1 MTSDKYGSVLVA
13 DILASDRQRKDLGD
27 LSDMAGSFGDYGQ
40 MQAVMI
46 TSWKMENGLHKLV
59 YGGRRLGA
67 AMARGDKYI
76 EVKFTDER
84 DPIKLD
90 EMEFVENE
98 QRQDISWLDR
108 MDAVVHIHEERVA
121 RHGSKNWLKKQTAK
135 RLGVSPGLVSDYLG
149 ITELVRKGRT
159 KLRKCPDL
167 GAARTMMSKI
177 LKQEAYAHDEEMGEL
192 LSPLIGGYEITPKS
206 EIPIITA
213 DFCEWVQTYTGPKF
227 NFFHCDFPYGIR
239 TNERG
244 MGSAIAV
251 HDGGYDDSPET
262 YWTLLKA
269 LCDNLDRICEDSAH
283 IMFWFSMHY
292 YAETLA
298 FFKEHSDFQINPF
311 PLIWVKP
318 GSGLPGDYMREP
330 RHIYETCLFG
340 SRGGRVLV
348 ASGVNAHS
356 APTDTSDHPTAKPY
370 DMLRKFFPMFV
381 NENTKMLDP
390 TCGSGTALRAAKS
403 LGAEYVLGIEKKP
416 EFVEGATLAFEDWV
430 RANGNGQIAPDSPT
444 APL

>member
-135 RLGVSPGLVSDYLG
+135 RLGVSPG
-149 ITELVRKGRT
+149 
-159 KLRKCPDL
+159 
-167 GAARTMMSKI
+167 
-177 LKQEAYAHDEEMGEL
+177 
-192 LSPLIGGYEITPKS
+192 
-206 EIPIITA
+206 
-213 DFCEWVQTYTGPKF
+213 
-227 NFFHCDFPYGIR
+227 
-239 TNERG
+239 
-244 MGSAIAV
+244 
-251 HDGGYDDSPET
+251 
-262 YWTLLKA
+262 
-269 LCDNLDRICEDSAH
+269 
-283 IMFWFSMHY
+283 
-292 YAETLA
+292 
-298 FFKEHSDFQINPF
+298 
-311 PLIWVKP
+311 
-318 GSGLPGDYMREP
+318 
-330 RHIYETCLFG
+330 
-340 SRGGRVLV
+340 
-348 ASGVNAHS
+348 
-356 APTDTSDHPTAKPY
+356 
-370 DMLRKFFPMFV
+370 
-381 NENTKMLDP
+381 
-390 TCGSGTALRAAKS
+390 
-403 LGAEYVLGIEKKP
+403 
-416 EFVEGATLAFEDWV
+416 
-430 RANGNGQIAPDSPT
+430 
-444 APL
+444 